1 MNSGPQGPQDSAQHR
16 ETAGN
21 GGDPRLYCVING
33 GPDGGADLQNGGK
46 SGHGQVAQPG
56 QCISKNILEALQG
69 FVPVARKHAGDKI
82 GYPGKYAQDIPGH
95 GGQQVHR
102 PLQAVQQGISQHF
115 QQRGG
120 LCPYSARHIGQ
131 GAAQGLQLA
140 PQDHDGFP
148 EFLAFVPQQD
158 KPRRHRRNHSSDQRQ
173 LDVSYTRDF
182 V

>member
-1 MNSGPQGPQDSAQHR
+1 MNGGPQGSQDGAQHR

-21 GGDPRLYCVING
+21 SGDPGLYRVVDG
-33 GPDGGADLQNGGK
+33 GPDRGADLQNGGK
-46 SGHGQVAQPG
+46 SGHGQIAQPG
-56 QCISKNILEALQG
+56 QRVSKNILEALQG
-69 FVPVARKHAGDKI
+69 FVPVACKHAGDKI
-82 GYPGKYAQDIPGH
+82 GYSGKYAQDIPGH

-131 GAAQGLQLA
+131 GTAQGLQLA

-158 KPRRHRRNHSSDQRQ
+158 ETRRHRRDHSGNYGQ
-173 LDVSYTRDF
+173 LYAAYAQYRI
-182 V
+182 